1 MRVNVLGT
9 IKYIIRHNTY
19 LICMCTALSFGKESL
34 SADYARRLFMTGLF
48 LSSENR
54 LILHIRVTK

>member
-9 IKYIIRHNTY
+9 IKYIMIGHNTG
-19 LICMCTALSFGKESL
+19 MCTALSLGNISVH
-34 SADYARRLFMTGLF
+34 DYARRLLMTGLF

-54 LILHIRVTK
+54 LILH